1 MRKIRLL
8 STGVLILLT
17 VGLYA
22 QTNQEKGR
30 DTDNKSFEEAIKPT
44 LNYTASEGDTDFGTK
59 DSVILDDQII
69 LGSLGVGSDCVDN
82 EMFGFN
88 TILLKENNVRMKFED
103 TSTSGSFPSNDWT
116 LIANDSANEGD
127 NYFAVEDAT
136 AVVIPFKLMAGAPAN
151 SLFVG
156 STGNVG
162 IGTDNPMQ
170 KLHVM
175 GGMKLD
181 AILTV
186 PGSPEEGFVYMDGND
201 NLLKYYNGTAWQTVA
216 DKQSLTSAT
225 LTGSTLQIDIEN
237 GSSVSVDLSPILADL
252 EARLSALEGPS
263 GINNIESINPK
274 MSQNSPNPF
283 AYETSINFYIPNE
296 ISNASITIYDI
307 KGSVVK
313 EMPINQRGEGDITV
327 TEETVA
333 DGTYF
338 YSLIL
343 DGRKADSKI
352 MIKAK

>member
-1 MRKIRLL
+1 
-8 STGVLILLT
+8 
-17 VGLYA
+17 
-22 QTNQEKGR
+22 
-30 DTDNKSFEEAIKPT
+30 
-44 LNYTASEGDTDFGTK
+44 
-59 DSVILDDQII
+59 
-69 LGSLGVGSDCVDN
+69 
-82 EMFGFN
+82 
-88 TILLKENNVRMKFED
+88 
-103 TSTSGSFPSNDWT
+103 
-116 LIANDSANEGD
+116 
-127 NYFAVEDAT
+127 
-136 AVVIPFKLMAGAPAN
+136 
-151 SLFVG
+151 
-156 STGNVG
+156 
-162 IGTDNPMQ
+162 
-170 KLHVM
+170 
-175 GGMKLD
+175 
-181 AILTV
+181 
-186 PGSPEEGFVYMDGND
+186 MDGND